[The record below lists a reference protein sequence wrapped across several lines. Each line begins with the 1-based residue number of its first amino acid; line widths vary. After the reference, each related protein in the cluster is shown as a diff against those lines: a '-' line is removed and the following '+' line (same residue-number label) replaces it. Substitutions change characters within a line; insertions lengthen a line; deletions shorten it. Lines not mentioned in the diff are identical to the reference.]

1 MEQLLSQDILFH
13 ILKYLDRN
21 NSFNLLNIATFMNPM
36 RRLLYEKYH
45 FNHEA
50 IINNEIKKYINHLI
64 IYEMINFTST

>member
-1 MEQLLSQDILFH
+1 
-13 ILKYLDRN
+13 
-21 NSFNLLNIATFMNPM
+21 MNPM

-64 IYEMINFTST
+64 IYEMINFTEYPNLVRKSI